1 MAGQTQRGPRDH
13 GRSSR
18 GGSPLALAATASA
31 GGPGSEVTTSTPKAE
46 SAPGPAKAP
55 TQTPRAV
62 SRLLQIKGMKPGEA
76 ASLTA
81 FLYGLPTSDLHW
93 TLPQLNQLLFLQR
106 MRQLGRF
113 GGTDGERKLTH

>member
-1 MAGQTQRGPRDH
+1 MAGRTQRGPRDQ

-18 GGSPLALAATASA
+18 HGSPLALAASAPA
-31 GGPGSEVTTSTPKAE
+31 GGPGSQGTGA
-46 SAPGPAKAP
+46 APSLQPALRPA
-55 TQTPRAV
+55 QTPRAV
-62 SRLLQIKGMKPGEA
+62 SRLLQMKGMTPEEA

-106 MRQLGRF
+106 MRLIGRF
-113 GGTDGERKLTH
+113 GDTDGAPTLTH